1 MVRGIRPEASLDLS
15 DGGLPSAAH
24 IELLLKGR
32 RSFRVFKKE
41 DIPRDQIAKLLELS
55 NHAPTGGNRQGISFK
70 AVYSRSEMGRFRERF
85 YSMIEKAVSDKT
97 LPEEGDFLANFCKG
111 FRENKDDVLFRN
123 APHVYFA
130 VGPEDRPIIH
140 TDGVIA
146 ATYFELAA
154 FAFGY
159 GALWNGFV
167 VYAINNVPGL
177 RDLLGL
183 GPDEVVCYALC
194 FGIPDIAFQRT
205 VQRCDIKAE
214 ELKGF

>member
-1 MVRGIRPEASLDLS
+1 
-15 DGGLPSAAH
+15 
-24 IELLLKGR
+24 
-32 RSFRVFKKE
+32 
-41 DIPRDQIAKLLELS
+41 LLELS
-55 NHAPTGGNRQGISFK
+55 NHAPTGGNRQGISFN
-70 AVYSRSEMGRFRERF
+70 AVYSSSEMGKFRERF
-85 YSMIEKAVSDKT
+85 YTLIEKAVSDRT
-97 LPEEGDFLANFCKG
+97 LPEEGEFLANFASG
-111 FRENKDDVLFRN
+111 FREGGNDVLFRD

-130 VGPEDRPIIH
+130 VGPEDKPIIH

-177 RDLLGL
+177 RDLIGL

-194 FGIPDIAFQRT
+194 FGIPDITFQRT
-205 VQRCDIKAE
+205 VQRNDIKAV